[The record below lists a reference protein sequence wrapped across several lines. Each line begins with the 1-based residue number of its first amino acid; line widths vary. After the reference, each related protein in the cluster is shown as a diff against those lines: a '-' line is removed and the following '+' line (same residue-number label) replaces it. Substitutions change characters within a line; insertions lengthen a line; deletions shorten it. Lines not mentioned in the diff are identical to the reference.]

1 MERAAWTRK
10 METPVL
16 EMKDVAASGETVDY
30 LFFVG
35 CVGSFVSRN
44 QKITIALARIL
55 QAAGLKFAILGKE
68 ESCTGDPAR
77 RLGHEFLAKQ
87 LAMKTIERMNHY
99 NIKKVVTA
107 CAHCFNAIRN
117 EYPQLGGNYE
127 VIHHSQLIEELIA
140 SGKISLDAGAALKSG
155 KVTYHDPCYLGRYNQ
170 VYDEPR
176 NLLGKL
182 PGTEVVEM
190 PRNRAQSFCCGGGG
204 GQAFMKER
212 GTSRINVTRVKE
224 AIATRA
230 EVVATACSFCVG
242 MFEDGIGATDAPN
255 KPRVLDLAE
264 LVAEALDE

>member
-1 MERAAWTRK
+1 
-10 METPVL
+10 
-16 EMKDVAASGETVDY
+16 MKDVAASGETVDY

-35 CVGSFVSRN
+35 CVGSFVARN
-44 QKITIALARIL
+44 QKVTIALAQIL

-77 RLGHEFLAKQ
+77 RWGHEFLAQQ
-87 LAMKTIERMNHY
+87 LATKTIERMNHY
-99 NIKKVVTA
+99 HIKKVVTA

-140 SGKISLDAGAALKSG
+140 SGKISLGEGTALKSG

-170 VYDEPR
+170 LYDEPR
-176 NLLGKL
+176 DVIGKL
-182 PGTEVVEM
+182 SGAELVEM

-204 GQAFMKER
+204 GQAFMKEQ

-230 EVVATACSFCVG
+230 EVVATACSFCMG

-264 LVAEALDE
+264 LVAEALEKQL